1 MRDYS
6 VNTNRDPASI
16 RSDASA
22 NRRAIIIKARK
33 ILSINP
39 DATLTQISKEAK
51 VSRATLYRNFPDKDS
66 IIIEVFN
73 YNLDILEVYSQKIS
87 DQADRFFKLM
97 EVVIE
102 QQANYQ
108 SLASKLTGMDDKI
121 VDRVFTIFEIP
132 VKDAISS
139 GKLRSD
145 FNMSK
150 DLMLLLMMIG
160 GSLIMIEDTDKSERV
175 QRALQ
180 FVMEGVRR
188 I

>member
-6 VNTNRDPASI
+6 VNTDRDPDNI
-16 RSDASA
+16 RKDASA
-22 NRRAIIIKARK
+22 NRKAIIVKARK

-39 DATLTQISKEAK
+39 DASLTQISKEAK

-73 YNLDILEVYSQKIS
+73 YNLDILESYSEKIS
-87 DQADRFFKLM
+87 GTPDRFFSLM
-97 EVVIE
+97 EVVID
-102 QQANYQ
+102 QQINYQ
-108 SLASKLTGMDDKI
+108 SLASRLASMDFKI
-121 VDRVFTIFEIP
+121 LDRVNSIFEEPIAE
-132 VKDAISS
+132 AIAS
-139 GKLRSD
+139 GTLRAD
-145 FNMSK
+145 FDMRK

-160 GSLIMIEDTDKSERV
+160 GSLIMIEDVDKTERV
-175 QRALQ
+175 KRALQ